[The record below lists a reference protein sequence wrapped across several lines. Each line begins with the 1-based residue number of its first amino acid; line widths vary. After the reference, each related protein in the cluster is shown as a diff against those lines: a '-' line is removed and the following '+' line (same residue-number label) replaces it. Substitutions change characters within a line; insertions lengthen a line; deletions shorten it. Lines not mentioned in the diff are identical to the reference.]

1 MQVKI
6 RQGKIVVA
14 LHNKAYVINLFNIE
28 IEHIIETFKFE
39 ENQKY
44 NIISLSNDP
53 KNFILAAPGTEN
65 GQVLLVYFNKL
76 T

>member
-1 MQVKI
+1 MIVFSFLILETQRIIADMSFKSNIMQVKI

-39 ENQKY
+39 EN
-44 NIISLSNDP
+44 
-53 KNFILAAPGTEN
+53 
-65 GQVLLVYFNKL
+65 
-76 T
+76 

>member
-1 MQVKI
+1 MSFKSNIMQVKI

-39 ENQKY
+39 EN
-44 NIISLSNDP
+44 
-53 KNFILAAPGTEN
+53 
-65 GQVLLVYFNKL
+65 
-76 T
+76 